1 MRKQI
6 FTRIRKALT
15 VLVLVSLILFVT
27 IASAS
32 AVASPVKDIS
42 VKSAKAPIA
51 AFYIIP
57 SSTTPLIINFRD
69 NSAGSPTSW
78 SWDFG
83 DNSTSTVQN
92 PIHTYATEGK
102 YTVNLTVK
110 RDRYTNTKTIIVSL

>member
-1 MRKQI
+1 MRKKI
-6 FTRIRKALT
+6 FTRIRKTLAI
-15 VLVLVSLILFVT
+15 VVLVSLILFVT
-27 IASAS
+27 VMSAS

-51 AFYIIP
+51 AFDIII
-57 SSTTPLIINFRD
+57 SSTTPLTINFID
-69 NSAGSPTSW
+69 NSIGSPTSW

-83 DNSTSTVQN
+83 DNSTSIIQN

-110 RDRYTNTKTIIVSL
+110 RDTYTDTKTIIVSL

>member
-1 MRKQI
+1 L
-6 FTRIRKALT
+6 ALVT
-15 VLVLVSLILFVT
+15 LILFVA
-27 IASAS
+27 ASAS

-57 SSTTPLIINFRD
+57 SSTIPLTITFMD
-69 NSAGSPTSW
+69 QSTGSPTSW
-78 SWDFG
+78 SWNFG
-83 DNSTSTVQN
+83 DQTISTVQN

-110 RDRYTNTKTIIVSL
+110 RDTYTDTKTIIVSL